1 MIRCIPVDGGEPFEV
16 DDLTPC
22 NFLLSIT
29 ATARRPA
36 SKKWSLGE
44 VAVGTQCHGVGGILR
59 LQPSG
64 IEVSV
69 ESWRERAIRLEKE
82 LAISRAEV
90 HYLEDWISERS
101 PKDGGTN
108 D

>member
-1 MIRCIPVDGGEPFEV
+1 MIRCIPVDGSDPFEI
-16 DDLTPC
+16 DELTPC
-22 NFLLSIT
+22 NFLLSIA

-44 VAVGTQCHGVGGILR
+44 VAIGTQCHGVGGVLR

-82 LAISRAEV
+82 LTISRAEV
-90 HYLEDWISERS
+90 HYLEDWISES
-101 PKDGGTN
+101 DGNGGPR